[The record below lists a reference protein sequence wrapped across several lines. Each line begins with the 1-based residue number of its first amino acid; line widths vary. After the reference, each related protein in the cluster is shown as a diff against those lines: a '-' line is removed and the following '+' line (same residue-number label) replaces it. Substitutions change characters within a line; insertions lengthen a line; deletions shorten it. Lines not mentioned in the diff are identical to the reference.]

1 MPEIRSVTG
10 PAVALADGRA
20 PADMPPARRRWTL
33 ALAGLGAFMSALDVV
48 VVATA
53 LPTMRTQLGASL
65 ADLEWTINAYNL
77 ALGCLML
84 TGAALGDRFGR
95 RRMYVL
101 GLVVFTAGSV
111 LAALSPGAG
120 LLIAARVVQGAGGAV
135 LVPLTLTLISDAF
148 GVEKRGAAIGI
159 WGGITGLGVAAGP
172 VVGGAVVQGISWQWI
187 FWLNV
192 PVGLVVAALSASR
205 LRESRG
211 PRPQLDIA
219 GLVLAGAGLFA
230 LTWAAVRAPAVGW
243 ASAEVTGAL
252 AAGVILMLGFVA
264 WERRARYPMLP
275 LAYFRRRGFATA
287 NGVIFFQFISLIG
300 SLFFIT
306 QLFQVGLGYSPLGAG
321 LRILVW
327 MAMPMLVA
335 PVAGALADRVGNR
348 PFMFSGLALQAAGLG
363 WLAAVAR
370 PGVGYGTLV
379 APLIVAGV
387 GIAMCF
393 PTVANAVT
401 ASVPDG
407 DVGVAAGTNNALNAL
422 GGVFGVAILAA
433 VFAARGSYASPAAF
447 IDGFRPAE
455 WTVARDGG
463 PLADLQARLSGSVT
477 PVSADAADLVVAGQF
492 IDAHRPG
499 ILVLNAGA
507 APLPRPLQ
515 HQTWQTFS
523 RNWEVD
529 VQHVFHWTREALL
542 APLNPGSLVITMSS
556 GAAPRGSPLSGGYA
570 GAKATVRFIT
580 SYAAEESARA
590 GLAIRFISVLPQ
602 LTPETTLGAPGV
614 AAYAS
619 RAGLDTA
626 AFVRQLGPVLT
637 PEQADHSVLE
647 LVTITSQD
655 AGAFLLTGSGLTP
668 VTD

>member
-1 MPEIRSVTG
+1 MPEIRTATG

-20 PADMPPARRRWTL
+20 PTEMPPVRRRWTL
-33 ALAGLGAFMSALDVV
+33 ALAGLGAFMAALDVV

-101 GLVVFTAGSV
+101 GLVVFTVGSV

-219 GLVLAGAGLFA
+219 GLVLAGAGLLA

-243 ASAEVTGAL
+243 TSAEVTGAL
-252 AAGVILMLGFVA
+252 AAGVVLMLAFVA
-264 WERRARYPMLP
+264 WERQARYPMLP
-275 LAYFRRRGFATA
+275 LAYFRRR
-287 NGVIFFQFISLIG
+287 
-300 SLFFIT
+300 
-306 QLFQVGLGYSPLGAG
+306 
-321 LRILVW
+321 
-327 MAMPMLVA
+327 
-335 PVAGALADRVGNR
+335 
-348 PFMFSGLALQAAGLG
+348 
-363 WLAAVAR
+363 
-370 PGVGYGTLV
+370 
-379 APLIVAGV
+379 
-387 GIAMCF
+387 
-393 PTVANAVT
+393 T
-401 ASVPDG
+401 ASVPPG

-447 IDGFRPAE
+447 IDGFRAAE
-455 WTVARDGG
+455 WTAAAVAAVGV
-463 PLADLQARLSGSVT
+463 PI
-477 PVSADAADLVVAGQF
+477 AA
-492 IDAHRPG
+492 
-499 ILVLNAGA
+499 
-507 APLPRPLQ
+507 
-515 HQTWQTFS
+515 
-523 RNWEVD
+523 
-529 VQHVFHWTREALL
+529 L
-542 APLNPGSLVITMSS
+542 APSKS
-556 GAAPRGSPLSGGYA
+556 AAR
-570 GAKATVRFIT
+570 
-580 SYAAEESARA
+580 
-590 GLAIRFISVLPQ
+590 GLA
-602 LTPETTLGAPGV
+602 G
-614 AAYAS
+614 
-619 RAGLDTA
+619 
-626 AFVRQLGPVLT
+626 
-637 PEQADHSVLE
+637 
-647 LVTITSQD
+647 
-655 AGAFLLTGSGLTP
+655 
-668 VTD
+668 